1 VEGNPLEECCK
12 RTREHASEVTCIV
25 GHNGA
30 GKTSLLKVILAGRIQ
45 DSKHMKVKGKIII
58 NEKEIDPVKITARH
72 DLRIF

>member
-1 VEGNPLEECCK
+1 M
-12 RTREHASEVTCIV
+12 
-25 GHNGA
+25 
-30 GKTSLLKVILAGRIQ
+30 LKVILAGRIQ